1 MRTVEPVAF
10 VVVIRKHV
18 KLKASPWGM
27 PLVARWPRISPQK
40 EAELRT
46 NMSLHVSCEVPCLGI
61 RLVPHVRTMH
71 EAVALGTSRRAVRL
85 LQTQAARHQIV
96 TKE

>member
-1 MRTVEPVAF
+1 MSSSRLRHGEC
-10 VVVIRKHV
+10 HS
-18 KLKASPWGM
+18 LLDG
-27 PLVARWPRISPQK
+27 LVLVPKK
-40 EAELRT
+40 EAGLRT

-85 LQTQAARHQIV
+85 LQIQVARHQIV